1 MSSPIEKAVET
12 VARLELEVE
21 NHAAL
26 HVIKAG
32 YELGECAVE
41 KNLID
46 CLEKL
51 KKLTDIQEHGMTFYI
66 DVTLQHG
73 TFALSQNE

>member
-1 MSSPIEKAVET
+1 MSSPIEEAEKTAV
-12 VARLELEVE
+12 RLELEVE

-26 HVIKAG
+26 HVIRAG
-32 YELGECAVE
+32 YDLGERAVE
-41 KNLID
+41 KNLIE

-66 DVTLQHG
+66 DVTLQYG
-73 TFALSQNE
+73 TFALMQND